1 MGSPTCGDHE
11 GVAQRPAVKM
21 MQAHNETSSPTFAV
35 ATYTTRLLHGM
46 RPMSSTSRPPSWP
59 STAPDSNQHMSGH
72 SLLAC
77 PPPHPSAQQQQL
89 ELPQATGFFSLPHYH
104 SFPRFLVT
112 LESGQQPF
120 WPWRGS
126 NVWPCCAAHFA
137 SPCLNVLQ
145 QRPMPI
151 GTCMLHTPSRC
162 TSIVSQIV

>member
-1 MGSPTCGDHE
+1 MKPA
-11 GVAQRPAVKM
+11 AQPLHLM
-21 MQAHNETSSPTFAV
+21 TV

-59 STAPDSNQHMSGH
+59 STAPDLQPAQSWPSTAPDCNQHMRGH

-77 PPPHPSAQQQQL
+77 PPPHPSAQQHQL
-89 ELPQATGFFSLPHYH
+89 ELPQATGFLSLPHHH

-126 NVWPCCAAHFA
+126 NVWPCCAAYFA

-151 GTCMLHTPSRC
+151 GTFMLHTPSRC